1 MLYPNNIIIEKK
13 RKMKIVK
20 EKLKNFKTDIKSI
33 AKYWIF
39 DRSNLFKKIRVKLH
53 I

>member
-1 MLYPNNIIIEKK
+1 MLYPNNIVIEKE

-20 EKLKNFKTDIKSI
+20 EKLRNLKNDVKSI

>member
-1 MLYPNNIIIEKK
+1 MLYPNNIIIE
-13 RKMKIVK
+13 RKSKIKIVK
-20 EKLKNFKTDIKSI
+20 EKLKNLKNDLKSI

-39 DRSNLFKKIRVKLH
+39 DRSNLLKKIKVKLH